1 MGEKGR
7 REEGKGENKK
17 EEGRGEERRREGGSS
32 SFAIGRKKK
41 SRHLWPVG
49 FGGGALAADRFSC
62 ILEAPYDIA
71 N

>member
-41 SRHLWPVG
+41 SRRLWPVG
-49 FGGGALAADRFSC
+49 FGGRPGRR
-62 ILEAPYDIA
+62 
-71 N
+71 